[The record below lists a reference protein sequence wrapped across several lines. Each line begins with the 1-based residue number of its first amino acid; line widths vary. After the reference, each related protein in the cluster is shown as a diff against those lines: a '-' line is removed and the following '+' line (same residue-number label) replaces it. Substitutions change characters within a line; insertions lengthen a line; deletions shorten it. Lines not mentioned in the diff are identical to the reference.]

1 MAWHLPPST
10 LLRIWSG
17 QLPAPTDSEGDP
29 RRRRGEASN
38 SSRRCRLGGGA
49 GEAGAARE
57 KEPSRPFLNATD
69 DPSVLLS
76 CPLEPREECR
86 NKVHRPRDSY
96 NSEALCKLGSY
107 LGGI

>member
-17 QLPAPTDSEGDP
+17 QLPASTDSEGDP

-57 KEPSRPFLNATD
+57 REPSRPFLNGYKTF
-69 DPSVLLS
+69 
-76 CPLEPREECR
+76 
-86 NKVHRPRDSY
+86 
-96 NSEALCKLGSY
+96 
-107 LGGI
+107 

>member
-57 KEPSRPFLNATD
+57 KEPSRPFLNACESND
-69 DPSVLLS
+69 FGDQ
-76 CPLEPREECR
+76 ECR